1 MIDYLRP
8 ILTAQ
13 YEAALSMLR
22 MCIAACPVDR
32 WEDKIANGTFRWVAY
47 HTLFFTDY
55 YLASE
60 AGFVMRDLNQLG
72 GDERDDRPAA
82 GLDRSQTLSYLA
94 RVREHVPI
102 ALAKETDVTLR
113 GESGFSWHK
122 FTRGELHIYNIRH
135 LQHHTGQLSAHLRRV
150 GVVASHSNEV
160 RWVGSG
166 WRE

>member
-8 ILTAQ
+8 ILTNQ

-22 MCIAACPVDR
+22 MCIAACPDDQ
-32 WEDKIANGTFRWVAY
+32 WEAKIANGTFRWVAY

-60 AGFVMRDLNQLG
+60 AGFVMRDLNEIG
-72 GDERDDRPAA
+72 GDEREDRPAA
-82 GLDRSQTLSYLA
+82 GLSRTQTLDYLN
-94 RVREHVPI
+94 RVHEHVHTS
-102 ALAKETDVTLR
+102 LAKETDDSLR
-113 GESGFSWHK
+113 GESGFSWHSI
-122 FTRGELHIYNIRH
+122 TRGELHIYNIRH
-135 LQHHTGQLSAHLRRV
+135 LQHHAGQLSAHLRRV
-150 GVVASHSNEV
+150 GVVEPRSKTV